1 VAEPVPPNDV
11 SYDPFRWL
19 KWGALVLAAITLLS
33 TFVYW
38 LLGQYYRP
46 VPEWTLFDCLFM
58 VVITLTTIGY
68 GDWLGIRGKELA
80 EVYTMLLAVVG
91 MGVPAFVIT
100 NAIGLIVEGLLSNAF
115 RRRRMD
121 KQIAEIRDHL
131 IVCGIG
137 TTGYHCV
144 EELLKT
150 RRPFVAIDR
159 DEQKLVAARGSLG
172 EFPYLV
178 GAAEDD
184 NVLRGAG
191 IERAAGLIACLAD
204 DKDNLFV
211 TLSGRAL
218 NPALRIVSKVV
229 DELARPKL
237 ITAGAT
243 AVVNT
248 TAVGGLRMVSELV
261 RPSVV
266 TFLDSMLR
274 DPGEPYRFEEL
285 TVVAGSPVVGRS
297 LAAADLRKLAEV
309 LVVAT
314 RAPGAQR
321 FIYNPHADFP
331 LEAGCTIVFLGRSE
345 DLAALRPHF
354 AGSARA

>member
-1 VAEPVPPNDV
+1 LIPDVRDPVARHAARLNELDLARGERRIDV
-11 SYDPFRWL
+11 AAVRNERLWTE
-19 KWGALVLAAITLLS
+19 GAQLA
-33 TFVYW
+33 
-38 LLGQYYRP
+38 LGQ
-46 VPEWTLFDCLFM
+46 
-58 VVITLTTIGY
+58 
-68 GDWLGIRGKELA
+68 RGE
-80 EVYTMLLAVVG
+80 
-91 MGVPAFVIT
+91 
-100 NAIGLIVEGLLSNAF
+100 
-115 RRRRMD
+115 RRVSG
-121 KQIAEIRDHL
+121 E
-131 IVCGIG
+131 
-137 TTGYHCV
+137 Y
-144 EELLKT
+144 
-150 RRPFVAIDR
+150 
-159 DEQKLVAARGSLG
+159 AR
-172 EFPYLV
+172 
-178 GAAEDD
+178 
-184 NVLRGAG
+184 RGAG

-204 DKDNLFV
+204 DKDNVFV

-237 ITAGAT
+237 ITAGAS

-248 TAVGGLRMVSELV
+248 TAVGGLRMVSELI

-285 TVVAGSPVVGRS
+285 TVAQDSPVVGRS

-314 RAPGAQR
+314 RAPGAHR
-321 FIYNPHADFP
+321 FVYNPHADFP

-354 AGSARA
+354 NATART